1 MTSAAP
7 ARTGELVGSL
17 VAWLRRLMPA
27 GDRLDR
33 LVGELALGFG
43 ADPRPVTAA
52 VCREIEQR
60 AWPHSRH
67 LALRFEPDGTAPPDE
82 VSRGWP
88 PPDADEVRA
97 RAASVTEVR
106 RIGGACLIRVDD
118 LDPVGLAQLYVDA
131 AFALASGA
139 THIVLDLRANGGG
152 DPATL
157 AAIAGRLLGDSA
169 QELSEVVY
177 RDRRRQWWTPDLP
190 RGTALTQPASVLVS
204 ERTFSSGEALAY
216 HLQARGRVT
225 VVGETTPGA
234 ADHITDPPG
243 AEVLGFL
250 PEAYVVDSVTGTNWE
265 GRGVVPDIECPAEHG
280 GNHRADARG
289 RPAPSSAGGHL
300 SDGDEVL
307 TRAEERGLELD
318 EAQYR
323 QGGSR
328 HRLKRTSDA
337 ARAWRSPRPVGSCRR

>member
-118 LDPVGLAQLYVDA
+118 LDPVGLAQPYVDA

-139 THIVLDLRANGGG
+139 AHIVLDLRANGGG

-234 ADHITDPPG
+234 ADHITPIRLAPK
-243 AEVLGFL
+243 VLGFL

-265 GRGVVPDIECPAEHG
+265 GRGVVPDIECPAEQAVTTALTREG
-280 GNHRADARG
+280 GP
-289 RPAPSSAGGHL
+289 RPAQRAG
-300 SDGDEVL
+300 
-307 TRAEERGLELD
+307 T
-318 EAQYR
+318 
-323 QGGSR
+323 
-328 HRLKRTSDA
+328 
-337 ARAWRSPRPVGSCRR
+337 